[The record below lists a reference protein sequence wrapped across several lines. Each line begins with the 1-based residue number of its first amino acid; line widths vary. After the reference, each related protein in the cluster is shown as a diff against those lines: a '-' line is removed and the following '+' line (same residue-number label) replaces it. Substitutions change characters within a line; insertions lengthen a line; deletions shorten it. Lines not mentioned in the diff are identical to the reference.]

1 MGLTTPVFC
10 DLGVLMGLTTP
21 VLCDLGGL
29 FGAFGVLLGCFWGAF
44 GAGWFEGS
52 HRALAWRQVFGES
65 GAQVV

>member
-29 FGAFGVLLGCFWGAF
+29 FGAFGVLLGCFWG
-44 GAGWFEGS
+44 G
-52 HRALAWRQVFGES
+52 LV
-65 GAQVV
+65 